1 MDHVNRGGGR
11 RRRPRRFTQPYQGE
25 DAAVLKKTLLLLT
38 AAALLVSCLA
48 SISLAADAAALVKQG
63 DEAWAQR
70 MDVAKA
76 QEAANLYEQALAA
89 DPKCY
94 EAAWKMARA
103 LYRVGD
109 KSPEDAQ
116 EVIFEKAVNAAK
128 KATEISPDDPMGH
141 YWLGV
146 AYGKYGSAKGIS
158 KSLSLVDP
166 IKEEMNFV
174 ISKDPKFEQGG
185 PQRVLGRLYFK
196 LPGLFGGDN
205 DKAIEY
211 LQEAVKIGPT
221 YYLNQVYLA
230 EALADDGQKD
240 KAKVMLQEVLTA
252 QAPEGMAPEMADW
265 QAEAQKVL
273 DDM

>member
-1 MDHVNRGGGR
+1 M
-11 RRRPRRFTQPYQGE
+11 
-25 DAAVLKKTLLLLT
+25 LKKTLTLF
-38 AAALLVSCLA
+38 AAAMLAIICLA
-48 SISLAADAAALVKQG
+48 TASPAQDAAALVKQG

-89 DPKCY
+89 DAKCY
-94 EAAWKMARA
+94 EAAWKLARA
-103 LYRVGD
+103 YYRVGE
-109 KSPEDAQ
+109 KGPKDAQ
-116 EVIFEKAVNAAK
+116 EATFEKSVNAAK
-128 KATEISPDDPMGH
+128 KATEINPDDPMGH

-146 AYGKYGSAKGIS
+146 AYGKYGSAKGIT

-211 LQEAVKIGPT
+211 LQEAVKIGPN

-230 EALADDGQKD
+230 EALAEDGQDD
-240 KAKVMLQEVLTA
+240 KAKAMLQEVIAA
-252 QAPEGMAPEMADW
+252 QAPAGMEPEMADW
-265 QAEAQKVL
+265 KAEAQKVL